1 MNGIKA
7 GKNIF
12 LISIV
17 MTAIFTGMIG
27 SAAAYIEIRELG
39 IDETQN
45 ATGFVDFKNVVDDIF
60 LGEGEDYN
68 VAGVLTVYNDGT
80 LIHEEE
86 IELEVISFHG
96 FVVNRPETIEFTV
109 NTSEGTHK
117 LTAYIESEEKTVEE
131 AHEYEGEI
139 VEEEE
144 EEEEEDEETE
154 VDWLPCPSRREGE

>member
-1 MNGIKA
+1 MNVKKVI
-7 GKNIF
+7 I
-12 LISIV
+12 ISII
-17 MTAIFTGMIG
+17 MTAFFTGIIG
-27 SAAAYIEIRELG
+27 CAGAYIEIRELG

-68 VAGVLTVYNDGT
+68 VTGVLTVYNDGT

-96 FVVNRPETIEFTV
+96 FAVNRPETIEFTLI
-109 NTSEGTHK
+109 TSEGRHE

-131 AHEYEGEI
+131 ALEYEGEA
-139 VEEEE
+139 EA
-144 EEEEEDEETE
+144 EEEDEETE
-154 VDWLPCPSRREGE
+154 VDWLPCPSRREDE

>member
-1 MNGIKA
+1 MNVKKVI
-7 GKNIF
+7 

-39 IDETQN
+39 IDETRN

-60 LGEGEDYN
+60 LGEGKDYN
-68 VAGVLTVYNDGT
+68 VTGVLTVYNDGT
-80 LIHEEE
+80 VIHEEE

-96 FVVNRPETIEFTV
+96 FAVNSPETIEFTL
-109 NTSEGTHK
+109 NTSEGTHE

-131 AHEYEGEI
+131 ALEYEGE
-139 VEEEE
+139 VEVED
-144 EEEEEDEETE
+144 EDEETE
-154 VDWLPCPSRREGE
+154 ADWLPCPSRREGE